1 MYLGYFFF
9 DLMGAKPADF
19 IKYPTINLPSFKKIP
34 PGSGK
39 PADIIQNILPNI
51 VKPAISLTIMPY
63 IFTTKYNVVKFKS
76 SGSLNCENIELV

>member
-1 MYLGYFFF
+1 MYVSGLIYFF

-39 PADIIQNILPNI
+39 PADIIQIYCQIL
-51 VKPAISLTIMPY
+51 
-63 IFTTKYNVVKFKS
+63 
-76 SGSLNCENIELV
+76 

>member
-34 PGSGK
+34 QGSGK
-39 PADIIQNILPNI
+39 PADIIQIYCQI
-51 VKPAISLTIMPY
+51 V
-63 IFTTKYNVVKFKS
+63 
-76 SGSLNCENIELV
+76 